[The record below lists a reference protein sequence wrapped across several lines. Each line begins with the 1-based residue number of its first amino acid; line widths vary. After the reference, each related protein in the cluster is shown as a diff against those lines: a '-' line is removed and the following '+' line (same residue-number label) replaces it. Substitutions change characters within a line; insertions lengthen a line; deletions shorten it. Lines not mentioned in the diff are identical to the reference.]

1 MFSRCVKTSQI
12 DNLEIAKQAMTLL
25 EKENET
31 LHKRLKSILTENAE
45 LRGEDASKRLQEELS
60 ILKAQA
66 AAMQKKIFG
75 RSSERRKGEE
85 KGKEKGKEKPDKP
98 KRDSKAK
105 QVDLPIVE
113 VEHSLRDD
121 EKTCDGCGGELK
133 EWIGKFEEYEEID
146 VVERDFRI
154 LRHKRKKYRCAC
166 GCAPVTTPGPP
177 RLRGSKYSLAF
188 AVATVVDKWGMHL
201 PHVRQSQQ
209 MALQGCGISDAQ
221 LWQVAEN
228 LARVLQGTYEVLG
241 EQVAEAE
248 LIHADE
254 TTWPMLRKGSKKW
267 WAWTFSSY
275 DKVFICIDESRGHQ
289 VPKKILQDSSAV
301 LVVDGFSAYE
311 TLVRSVPSLRIALC
325 WSHARRKFIEA
336 EKAFPQATEMIDL
349 MRELFMIERELDDFR
364 ECVDDAERAKR
375 LANILEVRDAKSRP
389 IIEDI
394 RNWMTHQETLPKSR
408 LAGAIKYLSRNWSKF
423 CVFLDEPHVPLTNNQ
438 AERTVRPCVLGRK
451 NHLGSKS
458 RRGTEVAALFYS
470 LIGSCRMIGVDP
482 TAYLAAATHTALANP
497 GDVLL
502 PTDFKSMLAT

>member
-12 DNLEIAKQAMTLL
+12 DSLEIAKQAMSLL

-31 LHKRLKSILTENAE
+31 LHKRLKSILAENAE
-45 LRGEDASKRLQEELS
+45 LRGEDATKLLQEELA
-60 ILKAQA
+60 ILKEQA
-66 AAMQKKIFG
+66 TAMQKKIFG
-75 RSSERRKGEE
+75 RSSERRKG
-85 KGKEKGKEKPDKP
+85 KEKGEKKTDKP

-105 QVDLPIVE
+105 QLDLPTVE

-133 EWIGKFEEYEEID
+133 EWAGKFEEYEEID
-146 VVERDFRI
+146 VVQREFRI
-154 LRHKRKKYRCAC
+154 LHHKRKKYRCDC

-209 MALQGCGISDAQ
+209 MATLGCGVSDSQ
-221 LWQVAEN
+221 LWQVSEN
-228 LARVLQGTYEVLG
+228 LARVLQGTYDVLG

-254 TTWPMLRKGSKKW
+254 TTWPMLRKGGKKW

-275 DKVFICIDESRGHQ
+275 DKMFIFIDESRGHQ
-289 VPKKILQDSSAV
+289 VPKKILQDSNAL
-301 LVVDGFSAYE
+301 LVVDAYSAYE
-311 TLVRSVPSLRIALC
+311 TLVRSVPGLHIALC

-336 EKAFPQATEMIDL
+336 ETSFPQATEMIDL
-349 MRELFMIERELDDFR
+349 MRELFMIERELDNFR
-364 ECVDDAERAKR
+364 ECSDDAERSKR
-375 LANILEVRDAKSRP
+375 LLKIREVRNTKSRP

-394 RNWMTHQETLPKSR
+394 RNWMAHQKTLPKSK
-408 LAGAIKYLSRNWSKF
+408 LAGAIKYLSGNWEKF
-423 CVFLDEPHVPLTNNQ
+423 CVFLDEPRVPLTNNQ

-458 RRGTEVAALFYS
+458 RRGAEVAGLFYS
-470 LIGSCRMIGVDP
+470 LIGTCRMLGVDP
-482 TAYLAAATHTALANP
+482 NAYLKAAAHTALANP
-497 GDVLL
+497 GEVLM
-502 PTDFKSMLAT
+502 PADFKAMLAT